1 MQRTDSSMK
10 AVNKRNL
17 TVIAL
22 VVFLTGFAFWR
33 NHAAE
38 SVPVFQQQN
47 EAVFGEVIKAGQPA
61 PKSTLQGEKGMEYTI
76 GGPRDKALLLN
87 FWASWC
93 DPCKLEA
100 PELNILAEKYKKDI
114 DIYGINVTSHDY
126 KPNAERFIKKYSLT
140 FPVMFDL
147 KGDVFAQYQG
157 VAFPTNVIIDKNGV
171 ISEMVLGL
179 LTPEEL
185 EAKIK
190 AVIER

>member
-1 MQRTDSSMK
+1 MK

-22 VVFLTGFAFWR
+22 VVFLAVLALWR
-33 NHAAE
+33 NNPAE
-38 SVPVFQQQN
+38 SVSVFEQQN
-47 EAVFGEVIKAGQPA
+47 ESIAGNAVKSGQLA
-61 PKSTLQGEKGMEYTI
+61 PESTLQGDGGKTYTI
-76 GGPRDKALLLN
+76 GGPKEKAVLLN

-93 DPCKLEA
+93 EPCKMEA
-100 PELNILAEKYKKDI
+100 PELNALAEKYKDSL

-147 KGDVFAQYQG
+147 KGDVFAQYHG
-157 VAFPTNVIIDKNGV
+157 IAFPTNVLIDKNGV
-171 ISEMVLGL
+171 ISEIVLGL

-185 EAKIK
+185 EEKIK
-190 AVIER
+190 AVTEP

>member
-1 MQRTDSSMK
+1 MK

-22 VVFLTGFAFWR
+22 VVFLVVLVLWR
-33 NHAAE
+33 NNPAE
-38 SVPVFQQQN
+38 SVSVFQQQN
-47 EAVFGEVIKAGQPA
+47 ESTAGNAVKAGQLA
-61 PKSTLQGEKGMEYTI
+61 PESTLQGVGGKTYTI
-76 GGPRDKALLLN
+76 GGPKEKAVLLN

-100 PELNILAEKYKKDI
+100 PELNALAEKYKNSL

-147 KGDVFAQYQG
+147 KGDVFAQYRG
-157 VAFPTNVIIDKNGV
+157 IAFPTNVLIDKNGV
-171 ISEMVLGL
+171 ISEIVLGL

-185 EAKIK
+185 EEKIK
-190 AVIER
+190 AVTEP